1 MYIPGHIT
9 GFFKICRGE
18 NVLKTGSIGAGI
30 TLNKGVTTTL
40 VKGKGNIY
48 FNNKKI
54 DLCPTKEVI
63 NNFKNAID
71 EYKDNNLINNDKI
84 NNKISNNL
92 INNKINNN
100 LKLKNYDIIHNSQ
113 LPIGCGLGIS
123 GGCALGTVYELKELM
138 GFHQMDSLELLK
150 IAHISEVKCGT
161 GLGDVM
167 GQYFGGFIIRKGP
180 GFPPDIK
187 KINIMDRNKY
197 YIVIEVLGK
206 RETSSIINNPKWINK
221 INKTSDKLL
230 NKLLKNPT
238 LNNFMKLSYIFAK
251 DTGLASEEI
260 LSLCD
265 DLNPIT
271 EGCSQ
276 AMLGNTIFALC
287 TDNNIKEALSILKN
301 PIVCKIYEGNH
312 E

>member
-1 MYIPGHIT
+1 
-9 GFFKICRGE
+9 
-18 NVLKTGSIGAGI
+18 
-30 TLNKGVTTTL
+30 
-40 VKGKGNIY
+40 
-48 FNNKKI
+48 NN
-54 DLCPTKEVI
+54 T
-63 NNFKNAID
+63 
-71 EYKDNNLINNDKI
+71 
-84 NNKISNNL
+84 
-92 INNKINNN
+92 
-100 LKLKNYDIIHNSQ
+100 LKLKDYDIIHNSQ

-123 GGCALGTVYELKELM
+123 GGCALGTVYKLKELI
-138 GFHQMDSLELLK
+138 GLPQMDSLELLK

-187 KINIMDRNKY
+187 KINIRDKNKY

-206 RETSSIINNPKWINK
+206 RETSSIINNSKWINK

-287 TDNNIKEALSILKN
+287 TDKNIKDALSILKN

-312 E
+312 D